1 MSMKSIPHLTPML
14 YNKSGVYWG
23 IQVFLIFDPK
33 HRLWIRVGE
42 AVLTHNQCFELNIKN
57 IIFFFNVI
65 FVQFLQQKKISV
77 YCTGKFSYN
86 A

>member
-57 IIFFFNVI
+57 IFFFSMQFSSI
-65 FVQFLQQKKISV
+65 FTAEKISV
-77 YCTGKFSYN
+77 YCTGKFSCN